1 MAVKTKIDEKCK
13 RCASQAILMCMLANI
28 FLVAFKGIIGY
39 FTGSLAVMADAVH
52 SGADVMDAIVA
63 MIATRIGDKPPDEN
77 HPYGYGKTEFIG
89 GVFIGIVLFTG
100 ASIIVV
106 NAIFHLLKHTPQP
119 PPHFI
124 AVFAAIV
131 SIAVNEM
138 LYRNASCAAKK
149 VNSAAIEAEAMDN
162 RGDCYSSMPVLFG
175 VLGAQ
180 FGFTALDPLAALVVG
195 ILVGRIGF
203 KLLSKNIHGLMDAPL
218 HSEEV
223 GRIKELVVAI
233 PGVKDIGYV
242 RTRGMGRH
250 YSADMQIMLNS
261 ETTVGKSNAIA
272 SEVKSVL
279 REEIKHLEDIT
290 IACKPYVDEEVTV

>member
-1 MAVKTKIDEKCK
+1 MAVTTKVNEKCK
-13 RCASQAILMCMLANI
+13 RCASQAILMCMCANI

-52 SGADVMDAIVA
+52 SAADVMDAIVA
-63 MIATRIGDKPPDEN
+63 MIATKIGDKPPDEN
-77 HPYGYGKTEFIG
+77 HPYGYGKTEFMG

-100 ASIIVV
+100 ASFIAV
-106 NAIFHLLKHTPQP
+106 NAISHLIRHTQQA

-124 AVFAAIV
+124 AVFAALV
-131 SIAVNEM
+131 SIAINDM

-149 VNSAAIEAEAMDN
+149 VNSAAIEAEALDN

-218 HSEEV
+218 HSKEV
-223 GRIKELVVAI
+223 DRIKELVVTV
-233 PGVKDIGYV
+233 PGVKDIGFI

-250 YSADMQIMLNS
+250 YSADMQVMLNS
-261 ETTVGKSNAIA
+261 RTTVAKSNAIA
-272 SEVKSVL
+272 SEIKSL
-279 REEIKHLEDIT
+279 LQQEIKHLEDIT
-290 IACKPYVDEEVTV
+290 VVCKPYINEQTE